1 MISKKTSVALMA
13 SLTLALGACEKN
25 LDAIN
30 ANPNNAEVGNPAY
43 ILTGAERENI
53 FRLFDVPINQDGA
66 SLIIQHWAKVQ
77 YTDEDRYAFRPGSY
91 QSIWDGFYADGLQDF
106 NELIR
111 IGKERN
117 NPNLQAVGLI
127 MRSYFFSVLTDTY
140 GDIPY
145 SEALQ
150 LSSNVLAPKYD
161 AQQDIYTD
169 LLAQLKAASG
179 LIKTD
184 GPEVGGDVIY
194 EGDMNKWQR
203 FANSLRLRL
212 AMRIADANE
221 TLARTEV
228 ADVLNGT
235 NRLISSNAENAQFAF
250 LNSSSNFNPVYVN
263 RLTRDDHR
271 VSRTITSHLARLKD
285 PRLTV
290 YANPAECGAPAS
302 FEVGPDSTGL
312 YRGIPNGLTNV
323 NVAKL
328 GPLCSSSKVGDAFTA
343 AEAPGVLMT
352 YAEVLFFKAE
362 AIARGFVTGDAKAE
376 YENGIRASMNQHGFT
391 GAAVDEYIAQPSV
404 AYNAA
409 NFGKQ
414 SIGEQK
420 WIALFGQGVEA
431 WSEWRRL
438 DSPQLRVAANPAGAA
453 AGKIP
458 VRFRYPANEQS
469 TNAANRAAAVARQG
483 ADLLTTKVWWDKF

>member
-1 MISKKTSVALMA
+1 
-13 SLTLALGACEKN
+13 
-25 LDAIN
+25 
-30 ANPNNAEVGNPAY
+30 
-43 ILTGAERENI
+43 
-53 FRLFDVPINQDGA
+53 
-66 SLIIQHWAKVQ
+66 
-77 YTDEDRYAFRPGSY
+77 
-91 QSIWDGFYADGLQDF
+91 
-106 NELIR
+106 
-111 IGKERN
+111 
-117 NPNLQAVGLI
+117 
-127 MRSYFFSVLTDTY
+127 
-140 GDIPY
+140 
-145 SEALQ
+145 
-150 LSSNVLAPKYD
+150 
-161 AQQDIYTD
+161 
-169 LLAQLKAASG
+169 
-179 LIKTD
+179 
-184 GPEVGGDVIY
+184 
-194 EGDMNKWQR
+194 
-203 FANSLRLRL
+203 
-212 AMRIADANE
+212 
-221 TLARTEV
+221 
-228 ADVLNGT
+228 
-235 NRLISSNAENAQFAF
+235 
-250 LNSSSNFNPVYVN
+250 
-263 RLTRDDHR
+263 
-271 VSRTITSHLARLKD
+271 
-285 PRLTV
+285 
-290 YANPAECGAPAS
+290 
-302 FEVGPDSTGL
+302 
-312 YRGIPNGLTNV
+312 LTNV